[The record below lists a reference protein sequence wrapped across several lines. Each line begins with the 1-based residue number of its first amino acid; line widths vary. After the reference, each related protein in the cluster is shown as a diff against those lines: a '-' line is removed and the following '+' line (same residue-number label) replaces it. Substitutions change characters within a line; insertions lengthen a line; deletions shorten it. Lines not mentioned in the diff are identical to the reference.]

1 MGQISIK
8 AVAAAPLAVGF
19 AYVDDHRTVP
29 QWMFGVTEFTP
40 LGEQEHGLGAEYAAT
55 MVLGPKTL
63 RSKVR
68 VTEWEQDALITLESY
83 EGIRNSSSWRF
94 TPVDDGHAE
103 LSVVFTYDFGG
114 GLAGKALAKIV
125 EPFVQAAVAQTE
137 KDLRRLVEQ
146 HYLALHEG

>member
-1 MGQISIK
+1 MGRISIK

-19 AYVDDHRTVP
+19 AFVDDYRTVP
-29 QWMFGVTEFTP
+29 QWMFGVTGFTP
-40 LGEQEHGLGAEYAAT
+40 VGEQERGLGAEYAVT

-68 VTEWEQDALITLESY
+68 VTEWEQDELITLESY
-83 EGIRNSSSWRF
+83 EGVRNTSSWRF
-94 TPVDDGHAE
+94 TRVDDEHAE
-103 LSVVFTYDFGG
+103 LSVEFTYDFGG
-114 GLAGKALAKIV
+114 GLAGKALGRIV

-146 HYLALHEG
+146 RYFAVQED